1 MGRIYCFLDKVTS
14 AVVYIYDLGLCH
26 ITTPVLGQILLA
38 RNCRSVLESEHNVR
52 MPQGMKPPRMC
63 ALQRFGT
70 FENKRGWTVLGTHMR
85 HVREL
90 AWQCQPGTTKPTY

>member
-1 MGRIYCFLDKVTS
+1 MAFLIKSQVLWSISMIWDC
-14 AVVYIYDLGLCH
+14 AILQP
-26 ITTPVLGQILLA
+26 TTPVLGQILLA
-38 RNCRSVLESEHNVR
+38 RNCRLVLESEHNVR